1 MKISLFPEKLHL
13 IILGINNENNVCN
26 KPYDLEQEMWVQIRV
41 QTVLKTFL
49 TSEIRCQLIINE
61 ITIFYMKLF
70 FV

>member
-13 IILGINNENNVCN
+13 IIFGINNEN

-49 TSEIRCQLIINE
+49 TSEIR
-61 ITIFYMKLF
+61 
-70 FV
+70 